1 MAGHSKWSN
10 IQHRKGRQD
19 KLRAKLFTKLVRE
32 IITSAKI
39 GGVDPDNNP
48 RLRRAISDAKSQN
61 LPKERIKRGLA
72 LASDPSDVS
81 NYSEIRYEGFM
92 PDGVAIIVEALT
104 ENKNRT
110 AAEIRSAFSK
120 YGGNLGETGSVS
132 FMFDRLGV
140 ICYPTSVVSAD
151 DLLEVVIDAGANDV
165 ESNDDVH
172 IVYTD
177 VESFANALEYLTKK
191 YGNPVQST
199 IEWKPQN
206 VIIIEDQEQL
216 DNLQKLIDVLED
228 NEDVQ
233 NVFGNYQPSEK
244 L

>member
-39 GGVDPDNNP
+39 GGIDPNNNP
-48 RLRRAISDAKSQN
+48 RLRTAISVAKSQN
-61 LPKERIKRGLA
+61 LPKERIERGLA

-92 PDGVAIIVEALT
+92 PNGVAVIVEALT

-110 AAEIRSAFSK
+110 AAEVRSAFSK

-140 ICYPTSVVSAD
+140 IYYPASIISAD
-151 DLLEVVIDAGANDV
+151 DALEVAIDAGANDV
-165 ESNDDVH
+165 ESNDDEH
-172 IVYTD
+172 IIYTD
-177 VESFANALEYLTKK
+177 VESFVNALEYLTKK
-191 YGNPVQST
+191 YGDPAQSA

-206 VIIIEDQEQL
+206 VIIIEDQEQI
-216 DNLQKLIDVLED
+216 DKLQKLVDLLED

-233 NVFGNYQPSEK
+233 NVFVNYS
-244 L
+244 